1 MSNLAELKS
10 AMEDALVAY
19 AAALQRDNGDDS
31 PALIT
36 GWVVVVEVMSER
48 GEIND
53 EWALGIYRPE
63 AQRVPYTIGLLHGAE
78 MDFSRRS
85 LE

>member
-1 MSNLAELKS
+1 MSNIAELKS
-10 AMEDALVAY
+10 AMEDALVAF
-19 AAALQRDNGDDS
+19 ATALQRDNGDDS

-36 GWVVVVEVMSER
+36 GWVVVEVMTER

-53 EWALGIYRPE
+53 EWALGIYRPDT
-63 AQRVPYTIGLLHGAE
+63 QRVPYTIGLLHGAE
-78 MDFSRRS
+78 MDFSRRA